1 MLFLSTMAAAVEIE
15 CKINSPVIVRQGVNH
30 PVNFAVVKPYAIDPL
45 YSACVVFGYVHM
57 NRQNIVF
64 DTDML
69 TCEDYNR
76 TRGIISLRGKSELA
90 GLILPDND
98 LFPALKAAAL
108 HFLSGTEMPMKAVLL
123 PQNTYLINLQNI
135 HVVIG
140 TNDG

>member
-1 MLFLSTMAAAVEIE
+1 MAAAVEIE
-15 CKINSPVIVRQGVNH
+15 CKINSPVIVRQGEHH

-45 YSACVVFGYVHM
+45 YSACVVFGYIRM
-57 NRQNIVF
+57 GRWNIVF

-69 TCEDYNR
+69 TCEDYNHTKR
-76 TRGIISLRGKSELA
+76 MISLRGQSELK

-108 HFLSGTEMPMKAVLL
+108 HFLSGAEMPVKAVLL
-123 PQNTYLINLQNI
+123 PQNTYRINLQNI